1 MINRLVVAVLGV
13 VIALMVLAS
22 TCYVVDQR
30 KFAILFGFG
39 EIKDVIREP
48 GLHFKLPPPFQNVV
62 MLDKRI
68 QTIDTPEAER
78 FITSEKRNVLV
89 DTYVKWKIVEPRQ
102 FYVSIGADSDRA
114 VIRMGQIIKAALN
127 EEITKRTTHE
137 VVSGEREQVMA
148 AIRRKVVEEARQIGV
163 EVVDVRLKRV
173 DLLPEISES
182 IYRRMEAERRKVANE
197 LRSTGSAEAEKIKAD
212 ADRQREITIAEAYRD
227 AERTKGEGDAK
238 ASAIYAQAFGANPEF
253 YAFYRSLNAYRKSFD
268 GKGNLFLVDP
278 SSEFFKY
285 MQSPDGAAP
294 AAARKR

>member
-1 MINRLVVAVLGV
+1 MINRLVVAVLGI
-13 VIALMVLAS
+13 VIVLMVLAS

-30 KFAILFGFG
+30 RFAILFGFG

-89 DTYVKWKIVEPRQ
+89 DTYVKWRIVEPRQ

-148 AIRRKVVEEARQIGV
+148 AIRQKVVEEAKQIGV

-238 ASAIYAQAFGANPEF
+238 ASAIYAQAFGASPEF

-268 GKGNLFLVDP
+268 GKGNLFVVDP
-278 SSEFFKY
+278 TTEFFRY
-285 MQSPDGAAP
+285 MQNPDGAAP
-294 AAARKR
+294 TARKR